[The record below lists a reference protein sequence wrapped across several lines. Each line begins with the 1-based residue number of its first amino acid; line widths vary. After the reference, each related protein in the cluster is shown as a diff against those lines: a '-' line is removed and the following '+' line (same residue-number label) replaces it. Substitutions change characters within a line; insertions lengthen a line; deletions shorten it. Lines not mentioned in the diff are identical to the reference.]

1 MDRRKF
7 LAANSLG
14 LLAGHCPALFAQTRS
29 SLDAN
34 WNLRA
39 PTLGGTQVW
48 ADVSCF
54 HQYRI
59 QHNVLT
65 DHYRLLDS
73 KNVRLA
79 WGSLEACQ
87 DKLAAIRK
95 ADSLPPMSGKGVVV
109 LHGLFRT
116 RSSMKGLCDHLR
128 KAGGYSVFDVGY
140 PTTRGSVADHA
151 KSLDSVMQSL
161 SELDE
166 ISFVAH
172 SLGNIVIRHWL
183 HEISQDKERSKRL
196 PTLKRMVML
205 APPNR
210 QPEIAAA
217 LVRGDLIESIA
228 GSAATDLAEGWKDL
242 EPKLATPPFEFG
254 ILAGGKGNANG
265 FNILLDGD
273 NDGVVTVANTR
284 LAGAA
289 DFRRLEALHSF
300 IMSSSPARRMT
311 LHFLKEGSFEG
322 ERKRDPIAALPIL
335 PQFSDLWVG

>member
-1 MDRRKF
+1 MDRRTF
-7 LAANSLG
+7 LAANAFG
-14 LLAGHCPALFAQTRS
+14 YLAGQCPSLLAQTRPS
-29 SLDAN
+29 PAQN
-34 WNLRA
+34 WNLRS
-39 PTLGGTQVW
+39 PTFGGTQVW

-54 HQYRI
+54 HQFRI

-65 DHYRLLDS
+65 DHYRLLDP
-73 KNVRLA
+73 KNIRLA

-87 DKLAAIRK
+87 DKLAAVRK
-95 ADSLPPMSGKGVVV
+95 AESLPPMKGKGVVV

-116 RSSMKGLCDHLR
+116 RSSMKGLCEHLR

-151 KSLDSVMQSL
+151 KSLDSVMRSL
-161 SELDE
+161 ADLDE

-172 SLGNIVIRHWL
+172 SLGNIVIRNWL
-183 HEISQDKERSKRL
+183 HEISQDKERSEKL

-205 APPNR
+205 APPNH
-210 QPEIAAA
+210 QPEMAVA
-217 LVRGDLIESIA
+217 LVRGDLIENIA
-228 GSAATDLAEGWKDL
+228 GSAAADLAEGWKDL

-254 ILAGGKGNANG
+254 ILAGGKGNDNG

-289 DFRRLEALHSF
+289 DFRRLEVLHSF
-300 IMSSSPARRMT
+300 IMSVAPARRMT
-311 LHFLKEGSFEG
+311 LKFLKEGSFEG
-322 ERKRDPIAALPIL
+322 ERKREP
-335 PQFSDLWVG
+335 VT